1 MSFIAILCCTVF
13 HAKRVECA
21 IFHLLINI
29 SGILHARPTY
39 DTQASLHIRARTHT
53 NTLHAT
59 TYMYALSNTPIHV
72 KPSAVL
78 SKSTGSGTRV
88 VWDTSDS
95 IPTAS
100 SPTEGQH
107 EIQTVLPSVEL
118 PTPDFTIPP
127 AQDGT
132 TGISTLHVHIMCSY
146 STMCVPPNQL
156 CMMLESKLNLCK
168 NVW

>member
-1 MSFIAILCCTVF
+1 MC
-13 HAKRVECA
+13 
-21 IFHLLINI
+21 
-29 SGILHARPTY
+29 
-39 DTQASLHIRARTHT
+39 THT
-53 NTLHAT
+53 QTLCMPLHT
-59 TYMYALSNTPIHV
+59 CMLSQILPFMLGLL

-88 VWDTSDS
+88 VWDT

-100 SPTEGQH
+100 SPTEGQQ

-132 TGISTLHVHIMCSY
+132 TGISMLHVHILCAA
-146 STMCVPPNQL
+146 TRPCVFVVCVPPSQL
-156 CMMLESKLNLCK
+156 CMMLESNPYCTESA
-168 NVW
+168 

>member
-1 MSFIAILCCTVF
+1 MLG
-13 HAKRVECA
+13 
-21 IFHLLINI
+21 LL
-29 SGILHARPTY
+29 
-39 DTQASLHIRARTHT
+39 
-53 NTLHAT
+53 
-59 TYMYALSNTPIHV
+59 

-78 SKSTGSGTRV
+78 SKSTGSGTCV
-88 VWDTSDS
+88 VWDS

-132 TGISTLHVHIMCSY
+132 TGISMLHVRIYNTMCSVC
-146 STMCVPPNQL
+146 STKPAL
-156 CMMLESKLNLCK
+156 HDA
-168 NVW
+168 

>member
-1 MSFIAILCCTVF
+1 MLG
-13 HAKRVECA
+13 
-21 IFHLLINI
+21 LL
-29 SGILHARPTY
+29 
-39 DTQASLHIRARTHT
+39 
-53 NTLHAT
+53 
-59 TYMYALSNTPIHV
+59 

-100 SPTEGQH
+100 SPTEGQQ

-132 TGISTLHVHIMCSY
+132 TGLSMLHVYYNILR
-146 STMCVPPNQL
+146 VRA
-156 CMMLESKLNLCK
+156 
-168 NVW
+168 

>member
-1 MSFIAILCCTVF
+1 MLG
-13 HAKRVECA
+13 
-21 IFHLLINI
+21 LL
-29 SGILHARPTY
+29 
-39 DTQASLHIRARTHT
+39 
-53 NTLHAT
+53 
-59 TYMYALSNTPIHV
+59 

-78 SKSTGSGTRV
+78 GKSTGSGTRV

-132 TGISTLHVHIMCSY
+132 TVFLCCMCTIIYYVFVLKCFTKPALHDA
-146 STMCVPPNQL
+146 
-156 CMMLESKLNLCK
+156 
-168 NVW
+168 

>member
-1 MSFIAILCCTVF
+1 MLDPHMTHRLVYTYVRAHTQTLCMPLHTCMLSQILPF
-13 HAKRVECA
+13 MLG
-21 IFHLLINI
+21 LL
-29 SGILHARPTY
+29 
-39 DTQASLHIRARTHT
+39 
-53 NTLHAT
+53 
-59 TYMYALSNTPIHV
+59 